1 MIQRLDFT
9 NPATLTAAFQLQK
22 DAYEQEARLIGSRM
36 IPPLL
41 ETIEGLR
48 DANERFFGETQD
60 GLIVGIIALCEEGP
74 YLRISRLAVAPS
86 HFGKGIGSRLIRFA
100 IESSEKGQSIVV
112 STGEANSPARN
123 LYEKLG
129 FRLTRVFP
137 AGEVMLAEYL
147 KE

>member
-22 DAYEQEARLIGSRM
+22 DAYEQEARLIGSRK

-41 ETIEGLR
+41 ETIEGLK
-48 DANERFFGETQD
+48 DANERFYGEAQD
-60 GLIVGIIALCEEGP
+60 GLLVGIIALCQEEP

-112 STGEANSPARN
+112 STGEANAPARN

-129 FRLTRVFP
+129 FQLTRVFP
-137 AGEVMLAEYL
+137 AGEIMLAEYL

>member
-1 MIQRLDFT
+1 MIQRLDFKISG
-9 NPATLTAAFQLQK
+9 TLTAAFQLQK
-22 DAYEQEARLIGSRM
+22 ETYEQEARLIGSRK

-48 DANERFFGETQD
+48 DANERLYGEIHD
-60 GLIVGIIALCEEGP
+60 GLLVGIIALCEEGP

-100 IESSEKGQSIVV
+100 IESNEKGQSILV

-123 LYEKLG
+123 LYEKFG
-129 FRLTRVFP
+129 FRLMRFFP

-147 KE
+147 K

>member
-48 DANERFFGETQD
+48 DSNERFYGEIHD

-74 YLRISRLAVAPS
+74 YLRISRLAVAPT
-86 HFGKGIGSRLIRFA
+86 HFGKGIGTRLIRFA
-100 IESSEKGQSIVV
+100 NDSNEKGQSIVV
-112 STGEANSPARN
+112 STGEANTPARN

-147 KE
+147 RD